1 MFPVKHAQEIAPYQQ
16 FFCLVI
22 LALLIVRSQT
32 ESDIAEQNNKNGA
45 D

>member
-16 FFCLVI
+16 FFSLVI
-22 LALLIVRSQT
+22 LAFLIVGSQA
-32 ESDIAEQNNKNGA
+32 ESDIAEQNNKNDA